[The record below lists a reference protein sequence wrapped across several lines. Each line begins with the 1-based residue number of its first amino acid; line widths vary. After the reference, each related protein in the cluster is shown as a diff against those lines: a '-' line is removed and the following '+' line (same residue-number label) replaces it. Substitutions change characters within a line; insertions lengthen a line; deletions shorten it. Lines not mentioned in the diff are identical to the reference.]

1 MIYQTPA
8 LGREEQHALAEIAN
22 VQRDLRYY
30 VAEPRRW
37 VGSVRRV
44 LAARAIQGS
53 NSIEGFHVSV
63 EDAIAA
69 VEGEVT
75 EEAALVDRQA
85 VLGYRRAMTY
95 VIQLADDPHF
105 AYTPTLIRSLHFMMT
120 EYTLEASPG
129 RWRRGPIWVRND
141 ATGEDATGEMV
152 YEAPEAALVPGLIDE
167 LVAAL
172 ATDRDSPAMVR
183 AAMAHLNLVMIHP
196 FRDGNGRMARC
207 LQTLVLAREQILAQ
221 ELCSIEEYLGR
232 NTDAYYRIL
241 ADVGQGRWRPQ
252 GDALPWVRFCLA
264 AHYIQAVSVVRRIRE
279 SERIW
284 SALDALRQQHRLGER
299 TLAALFDAAI
309 GLRVRNTTYRTILR
323 NQWQEEMSS
332 QVATLDLRAMTRA
345 GLLQQHGNKRGAFYT
360 AAPTVAQ
367 VTARVRE
374 DRKPI
379 SAEGL
384 FTPDRDLT
392 EPPLPLE
399 K

>member
-8 LGREEQHALAEIAN
+8 LGGEEQHALAKIAE

-69 VEGEVT
+69 VEGEEP
-75 EEAALVDRQA
+75 EEAALIDRQA
-85 VLGYRRAMTY
+85 VSGYRRALTY
-95 VIQLADDPHF
+95 VIQLADDPQF
-105 AYTPTLIRSLHFMMT
+105 AYAPALIRSLHFMMT
-120 EYTLEASPG
+120 EYTLDASPG
-129 RWRRGPIWVRND
+129 RWRPGPIWVRNE
-141 ATGEDATGEMV
+141 ATGEVV
-152 YEAPEAALVPGLIDE
+152 YEAPEADLIPALVDE

-172 ATDRDSPAMVR
+172 AADADSPAMVR

-196 FRDGNGRMARC
+196 FRAGNGRMSRC

-284 SALDALRQQHRLGER
+284 SGLDDLRQQHRLGER

-323 NQWQEEMSS
+323 NQWHEAVSS
-332 QVATLDLRAMTRA
+332 QVATLDLQAMVRA

-367 VTARVRE
+367 ITARVRE

-379 SAEGL
+379 SADEL
-384 FTPDRDLT
+384 FTPDRGLT

-399 K
+399 E